1 VNAACS
7 SACDHDDDDVNWLR
21 LIPAELFARRL
32 KKDEYIRAT
41 AERVKRESDA
51 EAARIKA
58 EATERQGRAT
68 DNQARVMAEKSS
80 ELRTAAMR
88 RTDKSMRLQRVEEHK
103 RYLMQQR
110 VEEKHAR
117 LAAIKA
123 QQATLGRRRERAMHV
138 LFLKEQKEA
147 MAARGSGATSAPPV

>member
-1 VNAACS
+1 MSTDRAKQAIDLVQHCTDMLDVRRNVDAL
-7 SACDHDDDDVNWLR
+7 DDVLVPLLVTR
-21 LIPAELFARRL
+21 MG
-32 KKDEYIRAT
+32 YMQQ
-41 AERVKRESDA
+41 
-51 EAARIKA
+51 AARIKA

-80 ELRTAAMR
+80 ELRAAAMR

-147 MAARGSGATSAPPV
+147 MAARGSGATSAPPA